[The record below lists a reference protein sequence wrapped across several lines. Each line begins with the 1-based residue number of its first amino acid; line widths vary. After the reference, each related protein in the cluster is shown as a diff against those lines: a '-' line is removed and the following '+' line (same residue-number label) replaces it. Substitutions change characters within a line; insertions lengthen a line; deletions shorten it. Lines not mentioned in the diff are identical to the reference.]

1 MPKFSRQKRTK
12 LRERKQRKERLAIFR
27 YVTDVFRVIDTIYRF
42 FRMML

>member
-12 LRERKQRKERLAIFR
+12 LRERIRRKERLAIFR